1 MVGSIF
7 INEMSNMIFVVKFS
21 ENVSKWFEGFCL
33 RMLRN
38 VLINVVVFVSMV
50 RMRGIDIDNFL

>member
-1 MVGSIF
+1 
-7 INEMSNMIFVVKFS
+7 MSNMIFVVKFS

>member
-1 MVGSIF
+1 
-7 INEMSNMIFVVKFS
+7 MSNMIFVVKFS
-21 ENVSKWFEGFCL
+21 ENVSKWFEGFCP

>member
-21 ENVSKWFEGFCL
+21 ENVSKRFEGFCL
-33 RMLRN
+33 RMPRN
-38 VLINVVVFVSMV
+38 ALINVVVFVSMV